1 MKLYYLEIL
10 ENEKDLSINFLL
22 LNSKFILFH
31 LLNQILIGYLSYLNT
46 LKLLIL
52 NDLKA
57 LILNFM
63 TLMTRY
69 LLHLSYQESKILLLN
84 HFLFL
89 EFQIQWKIQ
98 YILFIIPILFSMEN
112 SFLLPTLIFIKILRF
127 YQFFYQKF
135 SKKYLQTFK
144 FCE

>member
-1 MKLYYLEIL
+1 MKLYYLEII
-10 ENEKDLSINFLL
+10 ENVKDLSINFHQ
-22 LNSKFILFH
+22 LNSKFILSN
-31 LLNQILIGYLSYLNT
+31 LLNQKLIGYLSYLNT
-46 LKLLIL
+46 LKLQIL

-57 LILNFM
+57 LILYFM
-63 TLMTRY
+63 NLMTKY
-69 LLHLSYQESKILLLN
+69 LLHLNCQESKILLLN

-98 YILFIIPILFSMEN
+98 YILFIYPILFSMEN

-127 YQFFYQKF
+127 YQFFLQKF
-135 SKKYLQTFK
+135 SKKFLQTLK

>member
-89 EFQIQWKIQ
+89 EFQIQWKI
-98 YILFIIPILFSMEN
+98 
-112 SFLLPTLIFIKILRF
+112 
-127 YQFFYQKF
+127 
-135 SKKYLQTFK
+135 
-144 FCE
+144 